1 MRFLMSVLLLLTT
14 AAAWAAPAN
23 VLSWDATT
31 KTLTITETATGAIAS
46 TDWPLT
52 IGAETINKT
61 DVEHLVIG
69 NGMTKIMSGTFE
81 NCTNLVTATISNSV
95 TSIGGAAFKNC
106 TSLTTIS
113 LPNNVDFT
121 IIEPR
126 TFAYCTSLT
135 SITIPNSVTTIDQW
149 AFYGSGLTSFPTAN
163 GVMTIEQ
170 MAFRACLGLTSVTIP
185 PSVMNIGEFAFRDC
199 DNLTTVKIYNME
211 ASTETEPGVYSES
224 GIHPDAFGKNVH
236 RIIIPSVVTSITE
249 SNLSIFRRV
258 RDNKAMVDICYE
270 GPKSGCDQLFGK
282 TYQINWEENHQEPLD
297 KFGLTQAS
305 VHWLCTATFDM
316 QGVLPNPA
324 PQTVY
329 SYMDEVQCEQAPT
342 AQGYDF
348 GGWYRDKNCTLP
360 FAKTVESVTTYGRT
374 IPCDATIYAK
384 WTART
389 DNVITFDTDGK
400 GTTPASQT
408 LTTGQTVT
416 VPDGQTINEGGVDYV
431 IGGWYTDAGCND
443 LYDFSTKVNHTMT
456 LYAKWVEATGHANIT
471 VNDGGSVTLT
481 DAIGQTYR
489 STSPIVPGLYTLT
502 VTPES
507 GNSFVA
513 EYTLTLHGGSSESLQ
528 TLKGNATIS
537 RQIDL
542 TTKDVDI
549 TVTFSTNP
557 VVSVMVS
564 TDGTAEAGTYFMQ
577 DGHSK
582 TYVDG
587 DDVTAYG
594 DASQPAD
601 AITLTINKDAGVGCA
616 LTIVNNGQ
624 KSQRTTDTSNYGF
637 TPHGNVTIELFFYD
651 TTSGMI
657 ELANDA
663 DNSTALTTA
672 NGKKRMV
679 TLSGRTLKRDGNWNT
694 LCLPFDFDIT
704 GSVLDKTGM
713 TLKELDT
720 ETADNGHLTGLEGS
734 TLYLNFKS
742 AGTQIKAGKPYII
755 KWTKPS
761 SYSSSKDITDPVFGA
776 VTIDNSSP
784 ESVTSA
790 DGNVTFAGQYSPF
803 SIVESGAT
811 GDNQGNINE
820 ILLLAAGNKLGYS
833 QNPRTLHSFRC
844 HFYVPTNG
852 TTAARSF
859 VVDFGE
865 GETTE
870 IETITNNQYP
880 ETITNNQ
887 YPETITNNQYPITD
901 GAWYTIDGR
910 KLTGKPTAK
919 GIYIVNGKKVIVK

>member
-1 MRFLMSVLLLLTT
+1 MSVLLLLTT

-31 KTLTITETATGAIAS
+31 KTLTITETATGAIATTS
-46 TDWPLT
+46 WPFT
-52 IGAETINKT
+52 IGTETINKT

-69 NGMTKIMSGTFE
+69 DGVTEIMNGTFE
-81 NCTNLVTATISNSV
+81 NCTNLITAIISNSV
-95 TSIGGAAFKNC
+95 TSIGSTAFKNC
-106 TSLTTIS
+106 TSLTTIN
-113 LPNNVDFT
+113 LPCNEYFSEIKEN
-121 IIEPR
+121 
-126 TFAYCTSLT
+126 TFYSCTSLT
-135 SITIPNSVTTIDQW
+135 SIDIPNNVTTIERF
-149 AFYGSGLTSFPTAN
+149 AFWGAGLTSFPTMN
-163 GVMTIEQ
+163 GVMTIGYG
-170 MAFRACLGLTSVTIP
+170 AFEYCTGLTSVSIP
-185 PSVMNIGEFAFRDC
+185 PSVTNIGQHAFWGC
-199 DNLTTVKIYNME
+199 EHLTTVRIYNME
-211 ASTETEPGVYSES
+211 PSTETEPGVYSES
-224 GIHPDAFGKNVH
+224 GIHPRAFPLSVR

-249 SNLSIFRRV
+249 SNLTIFSSIRESF
-258 RDNKAMVDICYE
+258 MVDICYE

-282 TYQINWEENHQEPLD
+282 TYQINWEEKHQEPLD

-329 SYMDEVQCEQAPT
+329 SHMDEVQCELPQT

-348 GGWYRDKNCTLP
+348 GGWYRDKNCTQT
-360 FAKTVESVTTYGRT
+360 FINIVESVTTYGRT
-374 IPCDATIYAK
+374 IPCDVTIYAK
-384 WTART
+384 WRART
-389 DNVITFDTDGK
+389 DNVITFDTNGK
-400 GTTPASQT
+400 GTIPASQK
-408 LTTGQTVT
+408 LISGMKVGVPNGQS
-416 VPDGQTINEGGVDYV
+416 INEGGVDYV
-431 IGGWYTDAGCND
+431 IGGWYTDQGCTD
-443 LYDFSTKVNHTMT
+443 LYDFSTEVNHSMT

-471 VNDGGSVTLT
+471 VNDGGSVRLT
-481 DAIGQTYR
+481 DAIGQAYY
-489 STSPIVPGLYTLT
+489 STSPIVPGIYTLT
-502 VTPES
+502 VKPKK
-507 GNSFVA
+507 GKSFTA
-513 EYTLTLHGGSSESLQ
+513 EYTLTDRSSGVSESLQ
-528 TLKGNATIS
+528 TFSANKLTT
-537 RQIDL
+537 RTLDL
-542 TTKDVDI
+542 TTKDADI
-549 TVTFSTNP
+549 TVTFSNNP
-557 VVSVMVS
+557 VVSVTVS
-564 TDGTAEAGTYFMQ
+564 TDGIAEAGTYTMK
-577 DGHSK
+577 DGHKK
-582 TYVDG
+582 TFEDG
-587 DDVTAYG
+587 SVVTAYG

-663 DNSTALTTA
+663 DNSSALSTAD
-672 NGKKRMV
+672 GKKRMV

-852 TTAARSF
+852 TTAAHSF

-870 IETITNNQYP
+870 I